1 MVLIKNSS
9 LNKLMV
15 KLEKRISLGEGIRY
29 SVPDLWNCFGYKG
42 QEKSVDEKGITLVN
56 PYKFYFSCIN
66 DFIMPKKDIT
76 RDYNKSISQML
87 CNVNEKKEY
96 LGGDW
101 IIKKS
106 VYAMDVRI
114 STCWNHSSNEFKDSG
129 TFLKTI
135 ALLPLLKKMGITT
148 LYLGSISKSFSAVE
162 NLFVIDSDLKDT
174 IQGED
179 FTVEE
184 EFRALV
190 EACHILDIRIIIDI
204 VPKYIKLAENIIDET
219 LRDTLLNSTEYYQN
233 NFGIDGVRLD
243 IGQALPGEFI
253 NKVVESSRRI
263 DNDFCFIIE
272 GCIEDIADS
281 HRKNGC
287 NMVSNYNWDLEAR
300 IFECKTY
307 EFMYGLSKF
316 KSPIFAFAE
325 TMDTPRI
332 AAREGG
338 KTLSKFLTTLNEFLP
353 NSVPIITSGIEVYET
368 KSLNSNLAL
377 GWSDD
382 NRWDIPDTLET
393 LTKIKNEFLETFTNP
408 ENFLHINF
416 ESPYTT
422 AVGLAYVVEGK
433 RWMASDNVIIIVGNA
448 DLYNNR
454 EYTLF
459 LDNVRNE
466 SGNVSKRAWLMY
478 SQNEWSH
485 DIYDFD
491 HQSDLQLSFKPGE
504 VKVLIM

>member
-1 MVLIKNSS
+1 
-9 LNKLMV
+9 
-15 KLEKRISLGEGIRY
+15 
-29 SVPDLWNCFGYKG
+29 
-42 QEKSVDEKGITLVN
+42 
-56 PYKFYFSCIN
+56 
-66 DFIMPKKDIT
+66 
-76 RDYNKSISQML
+76 
-87 CNVNEKKEY
+87 
-96 LGGDW
+96 
-101 IIKKS
+101 
-106 VYAMDVRI
+106 
-114 STCWNHSSNEFKDSG
+114 
-129 TFLKTI
+129 
-135 ALLPLLKKMGITT
+135 
-148 LYLGSISKSFSAVE
+148 
-162 NLFVIDSDLKDT
+162 
-174 IQGED
+174 
-179 FTVEE
+179 
-184 EFRALV
+184 
-190 EACHILDIRIIIDI
+190 
-204 VPKYIKLAENIIDET
+204 
-219 LRDTLLNSTEYYQN
+219 
-233 NFGIDGVRLD
+233 
-243 IGQALPGEFI
+243 
-253 NKVVESSRRI
+253 
-263 DNDFCFIIE
+263 
-272 GCIEDIADS
+272 
-281 HRKNGC
+281 
-287 NMVSNYNWDLEAR
+287 
-300 IFECKTY
+300 
-307 EFMYGLSKF
+307 LSKF